1 MPQRSH
7 SKHLAF
13 GFACFVY
20 PTAQFVVNAQQK
32 SYFFLLMVDFEAIYC
47 FGIPFS

>member
-1 MPQRSH
+1 MPRRSH
-7 SKHLAF
+7 SQQPPV

-32 SYFFLLMVDFEAIYC
+32 SYYFLFKVDFEAIYC